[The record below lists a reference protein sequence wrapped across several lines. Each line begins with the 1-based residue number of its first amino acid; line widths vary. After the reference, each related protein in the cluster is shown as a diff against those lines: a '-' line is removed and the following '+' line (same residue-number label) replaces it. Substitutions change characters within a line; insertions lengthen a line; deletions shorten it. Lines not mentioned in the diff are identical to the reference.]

1 MSQQK
6 AYFPSKNLSLS
17 QGYGEDSSTHKL
29 SYALD
34 FAGVQ
39 DVYAP
44 FDCKI
49 TKLYQPKDTKN
60 HANTVWLTSTK
71 KVLCPNG
78 YYGYL
83 TISITHP
90 SEISNMKV
98 GTKYS
103 QNTKICTTKK
113 MTGNATGE
121 HYHLEVSKGS
131 TAGWSK
137 KTKGKYEEWVIL
149 NKVKPEE
156 YLFVKKDSN
165 VKDDTYKGTK
175 YKFVIESNSTYKYVC
190 NVDDEGLNVRKEP
203 NGEKTGKLL
212 KTATKVEV
220 LEQKDGWSKIADK
233 QWVYSDNLS
242 DKAPKYKTVKDV
254 KDLPLNVRNK
264 PTTEDSK
271 VIGTL
276 VNGDK
281 VQVYSTKNGWAK
293 VSKDEERWVSANYL
307 K

>member
-6 AYFPSKNLSLS
+6 AYFPSKKLSLS
-17 QGYGEDSSTHKL
+17 QGYGKKSSTHKYG
-29 SYALD
+29 YALD
-34 FAGVQ
+34 FAGKQ
-39 DVYAP
+39 NIYAP

-71 KVLCPNG
+71 KVLCPNS

-83 TISITHP
+83 TVSITHP
-90 SEISNMKV
+90 SEISSMKI
-98 GTKYS
+98 GKTYK
-103 QNTKICTTKK
+103 QNTKICTTNK
-113 MTGNATGE
+113 MTGRATGE
-121 HYHLEVSKGS
+121 HYHLEAGLGKNCGWEEIKG
-131 TAGWSK
+131 
-137 KTKGKYEEWVIL
+137 EWVMT
-149 NKVKPEE
+149 NKVKPEQ
-156 YLFVKKDSN
+156 YLYVKKDSSI
-165 VKDDTYKGTK
+165 VEDTYKGTK
-175 YKFVIESNSTYKYVC
+175 YKFVIESDSTYKYVY

-203 NGEKTGKLL
+203 NGKKTGKLL

-220 LEQKDGWSKIADK
+220 IEQKEGWSKIGDN

-242 DKAPKYKTVKDV
+242 DKIPKYKTVKDV

-264 PTTEDSK
+264 PTTKDSK

-281 VQVYSTKNGWAK
+281 VQVYETKDGWAK
-293 VSKDEERWVSANYL
+293 ISKDEERWVSANYL

>member
-1 MSQQK
+1 MSNQK
-6 AYFPSKNLSLS
+6 SYFPLKTLSLS
-17 QGYGEDSSTHKL
+17 QGYGSKSSTHKY

-34 FAGVQ
+34 FAGTQ

-49 TKLYQPKDTKN
+49 TKLYQPSDTKN

-83 TISITHP
+83 TVSFTHP
-90 SEISNMKV
+90 SEISKMKK
-98 GTKYS
+98 GTKFK
-103 QNTKICTTKK
+103 QGEKVCTTSK
-113 MTGNATGE
+113 MTGNATGN
-121 HYHLEVSKGS
+121 HLHLEVGLGKNC
-131 TAGWSK
+131 GW
-137 KTKGKYEEWVIL
+137 EEIKNNWIMT
-149 NKVKPEE
+149 NKVKPEQYLYVKEDSTIKDNE
-156 YLFVKKDSN
+156 YKSVKYNFIKEDN
-165 VKDDTYKGTK
+165 TIK
-175 YKFVIESNSTYKYVC
+175 KYVY
-190 NVDDEGLNVRKEP
+190 NVDDEGLNVRNKP
-203 NGEKTGKLL
+203 NGKITGKLL

-220 LEQKDGWSKIADK
+220 KEEKQGWARIGDNE
-233 QWVYSDNLS
+233 WVYRKNLS
-242 DKAPKYKTVKDV
+242 DKVPSYKVVQDV

-264 PTTEDSK
+264 PTTENSK

-276 VNGDK
+276 QNGDK
-281 VQVYSTKNGWAK
+281 VQVYKTKNGWAK